1 MTKVEHVNS
10 PEVKEQ
16 GAIQKNHKVSPNEK
30 AYADRE
36 AIAKW
41 GKKEH
46 KER

>member
-16 GAIQKNHKVSPNEK
+16 GAIQKNRMVSPKEK
-30 AYADRE
+30 SYSERE

-41 GKKEH
+41 GKRQKEN
-46 KER
+46 K